1 MGEDDQS
8 GQKVRGPL
16 LLVLLLMVLLL
27 MVLLLMLLLMVLLLM
42 PLLVP
47 GVALWPVTLVL
58 VQLRFF
64 EYLRVLPRYHFA
76 AQ

>member
-16 LLVLLLMVLLL
+16 L
-27 MVLLLMLLLMVLLLM
+27 MVLLLMLLMVLLLLM

-47 GVALWPVTLVL
+47 GAALWPVTLVL

-64 EYLRVLPRYHFA
+64 EYFFVVVEIVSSH
-76 AQ
+76 